1 MIIAICSSAKPPES
15 DGGPDIIYRVKKIHQ
30 YIKVRSTDVDY
41 VILEI
46 EECDLNPDD
55 DPLVIKLGS
64 SDAVLILWRQKLW
77 KLVDSSAITVISI
90 LAGIGTITEGIGVLE
105 DEIEDS
111 IAQLRTR
118 LTDKDDGQAIISTSD
133 PTN

>member
-1 MIIAICSSAKPPES
+1 MIIAICNSTKPPE
-15 DGGPDIIYRVKKIHQ
+15 DGGPDIIYRAKKIHQ
-30 YIKVRSTDVDY
+30 HIKVRSTDTEY
-41 VILEI
+41 IILEI
-46 EECDLNPDD
+46 EECDLNPSD

-64 SDAVLILWRQKLW
+64 SDAVLILWRQQLW
-77 KLVDSSAITVISI
+77 KLVDSSAIAVISI
-90 LAGIGTITEGIGVLE
+90 LAGIGTVMEGIGTVLE

-118 LTDKDDGQAIISTSD
+118 LTDEGDGQTIIPTSN